1 MIDAIVFLGIQGSG
15 KGTQAE
21 LLAAHT
27 GYQHINIG
35 DLLREQI
42 SLATEIGNEVN
53 STIQRG
59 ELVSD
64 DKVFELIRASLKE
77 DCPGVIFDGFPR
89 NLAQAEY
96 LIKHYRLARVYY
108 LDLEESEAIKRIQGR
123 RVCSQCGANYH
134 QSNHPPQVD
143 GICDQCG
150 GKLITRADDSPKAIK
165 KRVKAFYEETFALK
179 SYFEKKGVLKSLPA
193 QKSITE
199 IQTQILKD
207 IQQD

>member
-27 GYQHINIG
+27 GYQHVNIG

-42 SLATEIGNEVN
+42 SLATEIGNKVN

-64 DKVFELIRASLKE
+64 DMVFELISVSLKE

-89 NLAQAEY
+89 NLAQAKY
-96 LIKHYRLARVYY
+96 LIKHYQLARVYY
-108 LDLEESEAIKRIQGR
+108 LDLKESEAIQRIQGR
-123 RVCSQCGANYH
+123 RICSQCGTNYH
-134 QSNHPPQVD
+134 LENHPPRIP
-143 GICDQCG
+143 GKCDHCG
-150 GKLITRADDSPKAIK
+150 GELITRADDSPNAIK
-165 KRVKAFYEETFALK
+165 KRVNAFYEETFALK
-179 SYFEKKGVLKSLPA
+179 SFFEKKGVLKSLPA

-199 IQTQILKD
+199 IQAQILKD